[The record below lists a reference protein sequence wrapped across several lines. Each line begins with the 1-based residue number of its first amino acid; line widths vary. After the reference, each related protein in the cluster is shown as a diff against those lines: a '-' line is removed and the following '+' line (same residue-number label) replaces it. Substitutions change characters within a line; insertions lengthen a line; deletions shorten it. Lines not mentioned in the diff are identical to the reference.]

1 MSGHNSY
8 FCSATMIA
16 ESWESGHPF
25 QILLQS
31 SSFQDATPPFYFAL
45 IRSTDLLWFQH
56 LHGNV
61 IYT

>member
-1 MSGHNSY
+1 MSGHNSHFY
-8 FCSATMIA
+8 SATTIV
-16 ESWESGHPF
+16 ESWESGNLF

-45 IRSTDLLWFQH
+45 IRSTDLLWLQH